1 MDSNIGVI
9 IGVLFALIIIV
20 GIIVFFVVLGKKAK
34 EKNEECERFIQHI
47 LMGIPDDKKSLFLL
61 QYNSV
66 KKNPTTAVVFA
77 LFLGG
82 IGIHKFYLNRVG
94 AGIVYLL
101 FCWTYIPA
109 LIAFIEAFTISGT
122 VGEYN
127 QKKAQEIQMMLGN

>member
-9 IGVLFALIIIV
+9 IGVLFALIIIA

-34 EKNEECERFIQHI
+34 EKNEESERFIQHI

-82 IGIHKFYLNRVG
+82 IGIHKFYLNKVG
-94 AGIVYLL
+94 AGIAYLL